1 MSPSANTTVA
11 VWAKRLDWMQRIVAA
26 VAIPMLAGGIAWAR
40 GVEQKLMENAT
51 AIELLKAS
59 NMRDAADLTRVLQQL
74 QTLHQSQIEVLQRLS
89 KIEAIVTER
98 K

>member
-1 MSPSANTTVA
+1 MSSSANSAVA
-11 VWAKRLDWMQRIVAA
+11 TWAKRLDWLQRIVAA
-26 VAIPMLAGGIAWAR
+26 VAIPVLAGGIAWAR
-40 GVEQKLMENAT
+40 SVEDKLAENKT

-59 NMRDAADLTRVLQQL
+59 DLHNTADSSRVLQQL
-74 QTLHQSQIEVLQRLS
+74 QDLRMSQIEVLQRLS